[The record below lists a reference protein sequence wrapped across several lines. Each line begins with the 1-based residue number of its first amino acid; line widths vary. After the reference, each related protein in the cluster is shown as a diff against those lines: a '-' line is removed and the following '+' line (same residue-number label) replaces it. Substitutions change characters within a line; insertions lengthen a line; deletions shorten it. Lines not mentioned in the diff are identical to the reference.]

1 MMARAKTTFSG
12 VLLGLYA
19 ILFGVMIG
27 TLL

>member
-12 VLLGLYA
+12 VLIGLYA
-19 ILFGVMIG
+19 ILFGMMIG